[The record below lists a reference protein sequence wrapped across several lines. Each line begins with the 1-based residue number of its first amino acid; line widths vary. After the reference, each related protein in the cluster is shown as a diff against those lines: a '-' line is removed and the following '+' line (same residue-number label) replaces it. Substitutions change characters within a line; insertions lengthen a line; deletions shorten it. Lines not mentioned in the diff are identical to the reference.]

1 MLKIKEYYDNGSIKY
16 NGEGDYEGNRVG
28 KGKLFAKGGEILF
41 EGVFLDN
48 KYMQEKGRKSSFD
61 LDIPYERDEIKDL
74 KLEKKDNLYNG
85 ILNGRGKKYYEL
97 NKDDK
102 NNNDK
107 NLILE
112 YEGEFYNGMK
122 NGEGKLYTVDG
133 DNIKFFEGKFLNDKP
148 FEGKEIIYDKTGKI
162 IGEMNIK
169 YGKSNG
175 PIWLK
180 TLGEEFEGEDIDDKH
195 WNGKYKLFNQKGEIE
210 VNGEF
215 KNGSFNGIAKT
226 ENKEGE
232 LIEVE
237 YKNGKIWTG
246 NAEDFEKDSFYL
258 SGLYFEKIDTYYHT
272 NYFKG
277 EYLKGKRWKGKGKE
291 LYPNGIV
298 EFKGEYD
305 KGERIKGIERYEDRL
320 IKYEGDYLNGKYY
333 NGKAYNATGEEIY
346 EIKEGNG
353 LPKEFEKY
361 GYRYEGVYLNGKK
374 MEKARNII
382 KKD

>member
-1 MLKIKEYYDNGSIKY
+1 M
-16 NGEGDYEGNRVG
+16 
-28 KGKLFAKGGEILF
+28 
-41 EGVFLDN
+41 
-48 KYMQEKGRKSSFD
+48 
-61 LDIPYERDEIKDL
+61 
-74 KLEKKDNLYNG
+74 
-85 ILNGRGKKYYEL
+85 NGRGKKYYEL

-148 FEGKEIIYDKTGKI
+148 FEGKEIIYDKTGKK

-215 KNGSFNGIAKT
+215 KNGSFNGTAKT

-374 MEKARNII
+374 NGKGKEYYKERLIFEGEYLNGKKNGKGKEYHFTDGYILFEGEYLEGKRNGKGKEYHQNGRI
-382 KKD
+382 KFEGEYYDSKINKKGKE